1 MGDLVPAVSC
11 RVKARRLAMSHSTDI
26 ALDTEAPAQPHL
38 WTLMLGSIGVVYGDI
53 GTSPLYTIRESV
65 KAASAHGGVAT
76 PEIVLG
82 VLSLILWSLLIV
94 TTLKYVLI
102 LLRADN
108 HGEGGTFALMALAER
123 AWARRRNIIL
133 ALGIIGAGLFYGDA
147 MITPALSMLSAVE
160 GLNVATP
167 AFQDYVVPLTAMIL
181 FALFA
186 VQSRGTAAVSFL
198 FGPVCVV
205 WFLALAIAG
214 LFHIADNPKVLLA
227 FNPIHGA
234 NFLLDHGFIGLITLG
249 LVFLAVT
256 GSEAIYA
263 DLGHFGRRPI
273 QIAWVAFVLP
283 ALAVNYLGQGA
294 LVLNDPKAAENPF
307 FYLYPNWALY
317 PIVALATAATV
328 IASQAVITAA
338 YSVTSQAIQMG
349 MLPRL
354 TVRHTSAAVAGQI
367 YMPRVNWLL
376 LIGVL
381 VLVILFRS
389 SSGLA
394 TAYGIAVTG
403 TMVVTTTMAFI
414 VVWKVWNWRLWAALL
429 LMVPFLMV
437 DTTFL
442 VANFVKVFEGGWITI
457 LVGAFVMVL
466 IWTWRRGS
474 RLLAQ
479 KTRRVEVPLEPL
491 VESLEQNPPPIVH
504 GTAVFLT
511 ADPEFTPTALL
522 HNLKHNKVLHEHDVT
537 LTIVV
542 DAIPRVR
549 QEDRVSLVPIND
561 RFTKVILRFGFME
574 QPNVPKALAIAR
586 KKGWQFDIMST
597 SFFLSRRW
605 VRPDARSEMPDWQDR
620 LFVRLAN
627 NADDASRYFQLPT
640 DRVIEIGTQVTV

>member
-1 MGDLVPAVSC
+1 
-11 RVKARRLAMSHSTDI
+11 
-26 ALDTEAPAQPHL
+26 
-38 WTLMLGSIGVVYGDI
+38 
-53 GTSPLYTIRESV
+53 
-65 KAASAHGGVAT
+65 
-76 PEIVLG
+76 VLG

-94 TTLKYVLI
+94 TTLKYVFI

-123 AWARRRNIIL
+123 AWSARRNVIL
-133 ALGIIGAGLFYGDA
+133 ILGIIGAGLFYGDA
-147 MITPALSMLSAVE
+147 MITPALSVLSAVE

-167 AFQDYVVPLTAMIL
+167 AFADYVVPLTVLIL

-186 VQSRGTAAVSFL
+186 VQSRGTATVSFL

-205 WFLALAIAG
+205 WFLALAVAG
-214 LFHIADNPKVLLA
+214 LYHIADRPDVLLA
-227 FNPIHGA
+227 LNPIHGVD
-234 NFLLDHGFIGLITLG
+234 FLASHGFIGLITLG

-273 QIAWVAFVLP
+273 QIAWVSFVLP
-283 ALAVNYLGQGA
+283 SLVINYFGQGA
-294 LVLNDPKAAENPF
+294 LILADPKAAENPF
-307 FYLYPNWALY
+307 FYLYPDWALY

-354 TVRHTSAAVAGQI
+354 AVRHTSAAVAGQI

-381 VLVILFRS
+381 VLVIILRS
-389 SSGLA
+389 SSGFA

-403 TMVVTTTMAFI
+403 TMVVTTAMAFV

-437 DTTFL
+437 DITFFA
-442 VANFVKVFEGGWITI
+442 ANFVKVFEGGWITI
-457 LVGAFVMVL
+457 LVGTFVMIV

-491 VESLEQNPPPIVH
+491 VASLEQNPPP
-504 GTAVFLT
+504 LC
-511 ADPEFTPTALL
+511 PE
-522 HNLKHNKVLHEHDVT
+522 
-537 LTIVV
+537 
-542 DAIPRVR
+542 
-549 QEDRVSLVPIND
+549 
-561 RFTKVILRFGFME
+561 LRF
-574 QPNVPKALAIAR
+574 
-586 KKGWQFDIMST
+586 S
-597 SFFLSRRW
+597 
-605 VRPDARSEMPDWQDR
+605 
-620 LFVRLAN
+620 
-627 NADDASRYFQLPT
+627 
-640 DRVIEIGTQVTV
+640 